1 MYPCRLTFQGLM
13 YSPMLKRPVMRPLSA
28 QRWDMEPEVPSRRL
42 VNHYQGQCLAT
53 ETDAPPGKLE
63 VGTAFNCS

>member
-1 MYPCRLTFQGLM
+1 
-13 YSPMLKRPVMRPLSA
+13 MLKRPVVRPLSA

-42 VNHYQGQCLAT
+42 INHYQGQCLAT